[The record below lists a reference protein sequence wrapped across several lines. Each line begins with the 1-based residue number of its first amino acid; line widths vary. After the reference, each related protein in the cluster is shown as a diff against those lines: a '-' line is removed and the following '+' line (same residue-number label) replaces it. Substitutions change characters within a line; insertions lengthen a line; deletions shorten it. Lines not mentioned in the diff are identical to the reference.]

1 MPYYYFSYNI
11 NDTPALVKRLNVF
24 ASHLV
29 SGGADALSPPVST
42 PETRMKNA
50 TGKVQ
55 EDV

>member
-29 SGGADALSPPVST
+29 SGGADALSPPVFT
-42 PETRMKNA
+42 PGTRMKNA
-50 TGKVQ
+50 TGKAQ

>member
-29 SGGADALSPPVST
+29 SDGADALSPPVST
-42 PETRMKNA
+42 PGTRMKTA